1 MMHTSA
7 TGASIPAASQER
19 KALAGDWYDVT
30 YERKASNNTQYPDD
44 CALFLIYLDSILL
57 KKIKEPYKNAYNM

>member
-1 MMHTSA
+1 MHTSA

-19 KALAGDWYDVT
+19 KALAGDWYDVA

-44 CALFLIYLDSILL
+44 CALF
-57 KKIKEPYKNAYNM
+57 